1 MSLPTAIHARPKLP
15 KCQATGGSGGGS
27 SGGSGGGGGDGG
39 KGDGKGDGDSGAK
52 PTPAFGF
59 AALMKGWE
67 ERVAYDQ
74 EFPVKM
80 FLEQVLA
87 APDSQSNADSQSL
100 KISPQICS
108 IHLGTH
114 GPR

>member
-1 MSLPTAIHARPKLP
+1 
-15 KCQATGGSGGGS
+15 
-27 SGGSGGGGGDGG
+27 
-39 KGDGKGDGDSGAK
+39 
-52 PTPAFGF
+52 
-59 AALMKGWE
+59 MKGWE

-108 IHLGTH
+108 MHLGTH
-114 GPR
+114 GLC